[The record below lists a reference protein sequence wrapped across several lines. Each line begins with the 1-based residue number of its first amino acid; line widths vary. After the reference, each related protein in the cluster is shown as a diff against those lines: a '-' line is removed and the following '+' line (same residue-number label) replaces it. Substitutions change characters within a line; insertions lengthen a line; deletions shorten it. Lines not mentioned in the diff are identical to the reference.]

1 MGCIHL
7 ILYFEEDMLSGMESC
22 IGLLLSWLKAMFYY
36 IIVFGG
42 CWTITKD
49 CCCVLVDKK
58 EGFGQGCDEQLV
70 VCTPAGGVSAMK
82 FLNLI
87 LSDGLFFP

>member
-1 MGCIHL
+1 MHWIVT
-7 ILYFEEDMLSGMESC
+7 IKAESDV
-22 IGLLLSWLKAMFYY
+22 LLHYCFWK
-36 IIVFGG
+36 
-42 CWTITKD
+42 CWTITKA

-70 VCTPAGGVSAMK
+70 VCTPAGGVLAMK